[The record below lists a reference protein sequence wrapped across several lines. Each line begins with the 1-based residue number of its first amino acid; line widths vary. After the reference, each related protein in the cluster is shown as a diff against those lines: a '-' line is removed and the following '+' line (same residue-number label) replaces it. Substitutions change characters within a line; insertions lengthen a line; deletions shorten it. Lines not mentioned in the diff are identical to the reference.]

1 MLTINGTAINVIS
14 VTYNPEDGSLEV
26 DIDYSQNIQG
36 DELDVTFDPSQINN
50 AALLNQKVNK
60 FKMAVVP

>member
-26 DIDYSQNIQG
+26 DIDYS
-36 DELDVTFDPSQINN
+36 
-50 AALLNQKVNK
+50 
-60 FKMAVVP
+60 